1 MGRLESKGGGG
12 GLMDCGQAGE
22 RQKSPCFRSDRL
34 ASMCIRGK
42 RAALIFRLLDGKQ
55 VSTMETNHELKEG
68 KQERLLKYTRTS
80 TNQEEQSYHCCGNN
94 NLVFK

>member
-34 ASMCIRGK
+34 ASMCISFHV
-42 RAALIFRLLDGKQ
+42 IFRFLDGKQ
-55 VSTMETNHELKEG
+55 VSTVETNHKLKEG

>member
-1 MGRLESKGGGG
+1 MGRLESKGGRG

-22 RQKSPCFRSDRL
+22 QQKNPCFRSDRL

-55 VSTMETNHELKEG
+55 VSTVETNHE
-68 KQERLLKYTRTS
+68 YTRTS